1 MNNISRL
8 ISLALIFGNLTTGC
22 QNGKGPRVI
31 TLDITDVTTSSA
43 KSGGRIIDE
52 DSDFIIS
59 RGVCWSRDKKPT
71 TDDNATSDGSGSGQF
86 TSNIIGLESGRTYYV
101 RAYATNS
108 SGKYYGDEKSLKTIS
123 EGGQIIADHTVVDKY
138 DDIPQYYIDQVKKMW
153 LSYAGESHSK
163 AVRTGLALLE
173 SQNSVYQVNVTES
186 GTPEGFTSS
195 HLRASRAT
203 WGDLNNSS
211 GWVYGYGE
219 EDWWTNSTAISRT
232 KAGITY
238 CNTNGPKL
246 SAIGF
251 GWCYDPTDGYPS
263 ATADPVY
270 GVRWFGVSF
279 GSSSGDIVAWGLDD
293 DDNSITGNVVN
304 LNTYLSATQQY
315 IDHCAANGYDTKVFF
330 TTGPVDIVTGDA
342 GYQNHLKMEAIRNYV
357 KADPSRILFDYADIL
372 CYDDN
377 GSLTTTTWNGH
388 TYPIITK
395 TNLGDASIGH
405 IGSAGAIRLAKAMWW
420 MLARIAGWDGE

>member
-1 MNNISRL
+1 MKKI
-8 ISLALIFGNLTTGC
+8 ALFVLSIFFF
-22 QNGKGPRVI
+22 
-31 TLDITDVTTSSA
+31 TTSFS
-43 KSGGRIIDE
+43 
-52 DSDFIIS
+52 
-59 RGVCWSRDKKPT
+59 
-71 TDDNATSDGSGSGQF
+71 
-86 TSNIIGLESGRTYYV
+86 
-101 RAYATNS
+101 
-108 SGKYYGDEKSLKTIS
+108 
-123 EGGQIIADHTVVDKY
+123 QIIADHTVVDKY

>member
-1 MNNISRL
+1 MKKI
-8 ISLALIFGNLTTGC
+8 ALFVLSIFFF
-22 QNGKGPRVI
+22 
-31 TLDITDVTTSSA
+31 TTSFS
-43 KSGGRIIDE
+43 
-52 DSDFIIS
+52 
-59 RGVCWSRDKKPT
+59 
-71 TDDNATSDGSGSGQF
+71 
-86 TSNIIGLESGRTYYV
+86 
-101 RAYATNS
+101 
-108 SGKYYGDEKSLKTIS
+108 
-123 EGGQIIADHTVVDKY
+123 QIIADHTVVDKY

-330 TTGPVDIVTGDA
+330 
-342 GYQNHLKMEAIRNYV
+342 H
-357 KADPSRILFDYADIL
+357 
-372 CYDDN
+372 N
-377 GSLTTTTWNGH
+377 G
-388 TYPIITK
+388 
-395 TNLGDASIGH
+395 AC
-405 IGSAGAIRLAKAMWW
+405 
-420 MLARIAGWDGE
+420 